1 MKISSQ
7 SLRVLVFRVSLLTSV
22 IAIVMVPF
30 YEHWF
35 TKLGYAALASDTLRA
50 WLDSG
55 LTASGIAF
63 LGSLFGRGPKRV
75 VAFLLSILELYYW
88 FVLSIAV

>member
-1 MKISSQ
+1 MKITSQ
-7 SLRVLVFRVSLLTSV
+7 SARTAVFRASASASV

-35 TKLGYAALASDTLRA
+35 TKLGFAALASDSLHV
-50 WLDSG
+50 WLDFG
-55 LTASGIAF
+55 LAASVIAL
-63 LGSLFGRGPKRV
+63 LGSLFGRGAQRV
-75 VAFLLSILELYYW
+75 IALLLSILELYYW